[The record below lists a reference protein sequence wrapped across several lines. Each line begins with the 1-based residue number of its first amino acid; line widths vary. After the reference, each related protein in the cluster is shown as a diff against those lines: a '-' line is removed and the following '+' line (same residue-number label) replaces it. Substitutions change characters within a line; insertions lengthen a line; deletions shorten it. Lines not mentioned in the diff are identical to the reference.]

1 MIVRLLM
8 GIGIGACIG
17 ALMGYF
23 GKCSSGA
30 CPLTA
35 NPYRGAVYGGIMGA
49 VFAVVL
55 AGSLKPAK
63 EGTRVEED
71 KPTNEMEVAPAS
83 EPTHQDALVHVNN
96 TADFDRYVLSAS
108 KPCLADFYSDSCG
121 PCRMLAPTMKQLAA
135 KYDGRA
141 LVCKVSLDSAPGLAA
156 PYKIMG
162 IPAVLFFDGG
172 KEVHRLIGLRKQ
184 ADYEDVLE
192 EMLEK

>member
-1 MIVRLLM
+1 MVVRLLM

-49 VFAVVL
+49 VFAVML
-55 AGSLKPAK
+55 AGSLKPARK
-63 EGTRVEED
+63 ETRVEED
-71 KPTNEMEVAPAS
+71 NPTSEMEAAPAS
-83 EPTHQDALVHVNN
+83 EPAHQDALVHVNN
-96 TADFDRYVLSAS
+96 AADFDRHVLSAS
-108 KPCLADFYSDSCG
+108 KPCLADFYSDRCG

-141 LVCKVSLDSAPGLAA
+141 VVCKVNLDAAPGLAA
-156 PYKIMG
+156 PHNIRG

-172 KEVHRLIGLRKQ
+172 KEVHRLIGLRQQ
-184 ADYEDVLE
+184 ANYEQVLE
-192 EMLEK
+192 KLIKK